1 MKCLS
6 VSQPFADLI
15 ISGKKTIELRKWNTK
30 FRGEILIHSPQKIR
44 TLDYARL
51 NIPQR
56 ESPIVGAI
64 IGKVTLYDV
73 IVYESVAQIK
83 RDQKSHYANKKFF
96 EKIKYGFMLKNP
108 KPFAAPIPYKG
119 QLGLFDANLVDTSS
133 NDIILGDIIDQEYR
147 YRLVGHH

>member
-30 FRGEILIHSPQKIR
+30 FRGEILIHAPQKAR
-44 TLDYARL
+44 TSDYKRL

-56 ESPIVGAI
+56 EYVVGAI

-73 IVYESVAQIK
+73 IVYGSVAQIK
-83 RDQKSHYANKKFF
+83 RDQKSHHASKEFF
-96 EKIKYGFMLKNP
+96 EKTKYGFMLKEP
-108 KPFAAPIPYKG
+108 KSFSVPIPYRG
-119 QLGLFDANLVDTSS
+119 QLGLFDVNLTNTSDDS
-133 NDIILGDIIDQEYR
+133 ILGDIIDQEHR
-147 YRLVGHH
+147 FRLIGHH